1 LRPNLKP
8 DRSEDLHFSRLRK
21 LSTNVPALSADDVT
35 DLLMDVEV
43 LWLFF
48 TPEGKRLP
56 SFER

>member
-8 DRSEDLHFSRLRK
+8 DRSEDLHFLRLRK
-21 LSTNVPALSADDVT
+21 LSANVPAKSADDVT

-43 LWLFF
+43 LSLFF
-48 TPEGKRLP
+48 APEGKPVP

>member
-1 LRPNLKP
+1 
-8 DRSEDLHFSRLRK
+8 
-21 LSTNVPALSADDVT
+21 LSADDVT